1 MWLNNVVEVF
11 VSVTN
16 KLIVLWL
23 VHKNWTCIKIKKTLY
38 CDKYIKIVAYGVL
51 MLCSGNWQSD
61 EENHII
67 TRKKNENIG
76 TQRTKKPTILEI
88 ETDMVRHWHIAVHT
102 DTVII
107 KNKGNV

>member
-61 EENHII
+61 EGKSHNH
-67 TRKKNENIG
+67 KK
-76 TQRTKKPTILEI
+76 KKWKYWNSTNK
-88 ETDMVRHWHIAVHT
+88 ETNNFRDWDRHGQALTYCSTYRHSN
-102 DTVII
+102 
-107 KNKGNV
+107 NKK